1 LAGFDFQSSGV
12 LPSLIAAFSSR
23 ELCCLGADTIVASL
37 SRLLNSATNQ
47 ARERIIPGAFG
58 MRVYGPRD
66 IADEGGDRD
75 GAARLLARR
84 SLLFHRELFEVP
96 FRHADREACMLPQL
110 AIF

>member
-1 LAGFDFQSSGV
+1 
-12 LPSLIAAFSSR
+12 
-23 ELCCLGADTIVASL
+23 
-37 SRLLNSATNQ
+37 
-47 ARERIIPGAFG
+47 

-66 IADEGGDRD
+66 IAYVRGDRD

-96 FRHADREACMLPQL
+96 FRHADREACTLPQL